1 MGWPARAC
9 IGGVV
14 RTTGVER
21 GGDVHEIRDSLDK
34 LRRGKVRDA
43 SGRLAGLSEELQP
56 RKLKGLAPAE
66 AASLREELA
75 RIRVVLGWSAGDEE

>member
-1 MGWPARAC
+1 MMADRSASTRRIPAFLLSWAHLGFRLLVFAGLALPW
-9 IGGVV
+9 IFQ
-14 RTTGVER
+14 
-21 GGDVHEIRDSLDK
+21 
-34 LRRGKVRDA
+34 
-43 SGRLAGLSEELQP
+43 GRLAGLSEELQP